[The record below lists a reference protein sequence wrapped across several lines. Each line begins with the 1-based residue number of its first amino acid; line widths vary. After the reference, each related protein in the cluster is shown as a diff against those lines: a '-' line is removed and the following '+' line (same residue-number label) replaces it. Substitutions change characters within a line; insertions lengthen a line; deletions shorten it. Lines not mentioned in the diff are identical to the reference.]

1 MIIMKYHELG
11 DLTHYVTN
19 NFFKMSW
26 SDKLQIL
33 DYIITGLKNIHHA
46 NIIHKDYHSGNIFM
60 SASKIFAESRAV
72 TGNLGISKYEIE
84 KIKVIKYYG
93 WIEVT
98 MSPDIGPITTKNPGA
113 IYKSR
118 PLSEMIKSAEST
130 RNLGSQSIT
139 LNKLSKYFIL

>member
-19 NFFKMSW
+19 NFFNMSW

-33 DYIITGLKNIHHA
+33 DYIISGLKNIHHA

-72 TGNLGISKYEIE
+72 TGDLGISKSAIE
-84 KIKVIKYYG
+84 SSDDNDNNELYGIIPYVAPEVLQGQKYIKAAVLI
-93 WIEVT
+93 
-98 MSPDIGPITTKNPGA
+98 
-113 IYKSR
+113 
-118 PLSEMIKSAEST
+118 
-130 RNLGSQSIT
+130 
-139 LNKLSKYFIL
+139 